1 MVIGGCLHTKRPT
14 KSSRRT
20 SPADKGAQMEIAA
33 AAAQKGSST
42 RKILVEFPKE
52 LLERAQVV
60 ADEQATDRSKLIRT
74 AVEKYVRTIER
85 QKLERE
91 LAEAYK
97 ANSELALRISE
108 EFNAV
113 DRENF

>member
-1 MVIGGCLHTKRPT
+1 
-14 KSSRRT
+14 
-20 SPADKGAQMEIAA
+20 MEIAA
-33 AAAQKGSST
+33 TAAQKGSST
-42 RKILVEFPKE
+42 RKVLVEFPEE

-85 QKLERE
+85 QKLERD

-97 ANSELALRISE
+97 ANSELALKISE